1 MEFKQIKNLPET
13 GKGFLYMCHPS
24 IGYGVV
30 RYTGYRL
37 DDE

>member
-24 IGYGVV
+24 IGYRVV
-30 RYTGYRL
+30 RYTGYGL